1 MATQYDRWQ
10 LKTTPIQ
17 MPEFKVSGFT
27 PQNADT
33 GLLQQGAQIAENR
46 REKFSE
52 NKAGLEDAFTKMQ
65 ATLHHDADTDKW
77 MQKKKDEIY
86 ATIKSYSDA
95 GDYGGGLRKARELAS
110 SLLSDADYQSRVRD
124 NAEYQ
129 KSKNIVESL
138 LNNGVIDAD
147 QAEVWNLRIKYTH
160 TEYKDENG
168 RVIGS
173 KEWTPSY
180 MPAKKQDTLQ
190 LFRGILS
197 VLNPNAEGESKST
210 ERQNGSN
217 KISGTNLSN
226 YGFGKD
232 ENAIGGSD
240 AILNNST
247 RTSRSH
253 QESNQMEELT
263 GTRITQMINM
273 VLKTNPEAARYY
285 YESYDNA
292 KYLIDHYNEEYN
304 AMVASGNKRGAEEA
318 KEKIARYKA
327 QIYNEEGKPYAN
339 VQDYILHDIA
349 EKAGMLMQYY
359 KHTNAVSDSTSVIN
373 NTDLSPYGRSKGV
386 SKGGRGNNTDND
398 EVPTNGNGGIGWHR
412 GPNGEIRPSN
422 EARRDKTNV
431 VRTTN

>member
-17 MPEFKVSGFT
+17 IPEFKVSGFT

-33 GLLQQGAQIAENR
+33 GLLQQAAQLSENR

-86 ATIKSYSDA
+86 ATIKSYSDV

-129 KSKNIVESL
+129 ENKKTVESL
-138 LNNGVIDAD
+138 LNNGVIDSD
-147 QAEVWNLRIKYTH
+147 QAEVWNLRNKYTH

-190 LFRGILS
+190 LFSGVLR
-197 VLNPNAEGESKST
+197 VLNPNSENTSKST
-210 ERQNGSN
+210 EKQNGSN
-217 KISGTNLSN
+217 KISGTKLSKL
-226 YGFGKD
+226 GFGKD
-232 ENAIGGSD
+232 DNAIEGND
-240 AILNNST
+240 AIMNKST

-263 GTRITQMINM
+263 GKRITQMIDM
-273 VLKTNPEAARYY
+273 ILKTNPEAARYY

-327 QIYNEEGKPYAN
+327 QIYDETGKPYPN

-349 EKAGMLMQYY
+349 EKGGILMEYY
-359 KHTNAVSDSTSVIN
+359 KHTNAVSDSNSVVYDTN
-373 NTDLSPYGRSKGV
+373 VAPHSRPKNYGNSGGNTGDNTDTGGKKYGGKPAGWSVGA
-386 SKGGRGNNTDND
+386 
-398 EVPTNGNGGIGWHR
+398 IGTVK
-412 GPNGEIRPSN
+412 E
-422 EARRDKTNV
+422 
-431 VRTTN
+431 

>member
-27 PQNADT
+27 PQSADT

-86 ATIKSYSDA
+86 ATIKSYSDV

-129 KSKNIVESL
+129 EHKKTVEAL
-138 LNNGVIDAD
+138 LNNGAIDSD
-147 QAEVWNLRIKYTH
+147 QAEVWNLRNKYTH

-197 VLNPNAEGESKST
+197 VLNPNAEGTSKST
-210 ERQNGSN
+210 ENQNGN
-217 KISGTNLSN
+217 NEISGTNLSN

-240 AILNNST
+240 AIMNKST

-327 QIYNEEGKPYAN
+327 QIYNEKGKPYAN

-349 EKAGMLMQYY
+349 EKGGMLMEYY

-386 SKGGRGNNTDND
+386 SGGGRGNNTDND

-422 EARRDKTNV
+422 EARRDATEV
-431 VRTTN
+431 STTY